1 MKKII
6 LISALAIVAIFTI
19 NICGNALNQ
28 APAEKVKTVK
38 VEYTCTMHPEVIS
51 DKPGQCPKCGMD
63 LVKKEVQMVKVIY
76 TCPMHKDVVSDK
88 PGKCTKCGMRLEKKE
103 VSVSDSTKVKRAG
116 YGMMEM

>member
-6 LISALAIVAIFTI
+6 VISMLAVLAIFTI
-19 NICGNALNQ
+19 NSSVNALNQ
-28 APAEKVKTVK
+28 VSAENGKAIK
-38 VEYTCTMHPEVIS
+38 VEYTCSMHPEVVS

-63 LVKKEVQMVKVIY
+63 LVKKEVQKVKVIY
-76 TCPMHKDVVSDK
+76 SCPMHRDIVLDK
-88 PGKCTKCGMRLEKKE
+88 PGNCPKCGMRLEKKE